1 MIYLSETGD
10 GKNFRREVSLPHF
23 DIQVDLAVCGLGT
36 AGSLA
41 ALFSA
46 ENGLSVLGI
55 EAFTCLGGTHKNFL
69 NDTPAPKPK
78 QESFYS
84 SKNSAKTKLRPF
96 TEPLCAVFTST
107 KIRL

>member
-10 GKNFRREVSLPHF
+10 GKNFRSEVSLPHF

-55 EAFTCLGGTHKNFL
+55 EAFTCLGGTHTAGGVAYHYFGTKGGRYEAI
-69 NDTPAPKPK
+69 DTEVK
-78 QESFYS
+78 EF
-84 SKNSAKTKLRPF
+84 SKRYTC
-96 TEPLCAVFTST
+96 TET
-107 KIRL
+107 